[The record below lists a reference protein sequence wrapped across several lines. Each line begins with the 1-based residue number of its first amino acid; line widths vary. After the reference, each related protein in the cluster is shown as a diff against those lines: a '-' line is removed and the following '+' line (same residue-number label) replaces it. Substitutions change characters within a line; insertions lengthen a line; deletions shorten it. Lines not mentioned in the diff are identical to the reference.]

1 MLRHWSFDAAARSS
15 NAAAWSCA
23 AGVRSS
29 NATAWSCAA
38 DALAWNAAA
47 WTPAAATLS
56 FEVGPPRWRGGPPR
70 YPCLGSTGVSAA
82 APTSVTGP
90 TEVASL
96 GRLAPQAARIY
107 RLGRLEERNLSTPQD
122 PDPVRLELFRLGAS
136 AIAGQPRGAPGH
148 VAPGNPPL
156 CRSSGGEGEE
166 GGEAAG
172 PVDRARDAGFAQDP
186 GAAEAWQAARP
197 RPRLAQRCRGSGRGG
212 APTQGSLRPISMV
225 P

>member
-1 MLRHWSFDAAARSS
+1 MLRQWSFDAAARSS

-38 DALAWNAAA
+38 DALAWDAAA

-56 FEVGPPRWRGGPPR
+56 FEVGPPRWRRVPPR

-82 APTSVTGP
+82 GP

-107 RLGRLEERNLSTPQD
+107 RLGMLEERNLSTPQD
-122 PDPVRLELFRLGAS
+122 PDPVRLELFRLEAS
-136 AIAGQPRGAPGH
+136 AVAGQPRSAPGH

-156 CRSSGGEGEE
+156 RRSSGGEGEK
-166 GGEAAG
+166 GVRRLAKAR
-172 PVDRARDAGFAQDP
+172 VRARDT
-186 GAAEAWQAARP
+186 
-197 RPRLAQRCRGSGRGG
+197 RLKGCIG
-212 APTQGSLRPISMV
+212 
-225 P
+225 